1 MAKKTYT
8 IVIKVN
14 GKTVESM
21 PGASITFGGKTRK
34 PLTVN
39 GRAGEHYTE
48 EPTPGMCKFKIAH
61 GVDTEIDE
69 VRNWTE
75 VTLVAECDSGVTY
88 QCAGAY
94 TSNAIELADGD
105 GGLSVE
111 MTGPAWEPI

>member
-21 PGASITFGGKTRK
+21 PGASITFGGMVRK
-34 PLTVN
+34 AVTVN
-39 GRAGEHYTE
+39 GRAGQHFTE
-48 EPTPGMCKFKIAH
+48 EPVPGACKFKIAH
-61 GVDTEIDE
+61 DADTNIDE
-69 VRNWTE
+69 VRNWTN

-88 QCAGAY
+88 QSAGAF

-105 GGLSVE
+105 GGLAVE
-111 MTGPAWEPI
+111 MTGPAFEEI